1 MKTVEDKLNELAQL
15 AEELKLQT
23 EAHPEIEGDED
34 EDMDTTEMS
43 TTEKMKLKAQM
54 KGLSPAEHKK
64 MMEGKKSSMYE
75 MAMSKMKSKKMMD
88 EVCDEDMDDMDKMKM
103 KPMKEMDNMSMK
115 NKKSMKEIHCDDD
128 MDEMPMKEMKAKPD
142 FLDLDK
148 DGDKE
153 EDMTKAAKDKKMK
166 GMKESVDLGGLF
178 EGQDLSEEFKTTAAE
193 LFESAVTVRVNQE
206 LDEAID
212 DLQEKFDQYVNEQ
225 TTELKESL
233 VDKIDGY
240 LDFMVEQWM
249 DKNELA
255 INRGIKTEILESFV
269 SGMKNV
275 FESHYIDVPDEKYDL
290 VEASRAEVTELE
302 ARLDEEVAKSVSLTK
317 TLKEISRQVMIDE
330 AVEGMAETDA
340 EKFRQLAEEM
350 TYTDT
355 GFEKKLAVIKE
366 SYFSASKT
374 RHSKQLTEEFM
385 TDEPIEETLN
395 ESSTIDPVMALYLTA
410 LERSNY

>member
-1 MKTVEDKLNELAQL
+1 MKTVEDKLNQLAQL

-23 EAHPEIEGDED
+23 EKCDEIETDDD
-34 EDMDTTEMS
+34 EDMD
-43 TTEKMKLKAQM
+43 
-54 KGLSPAEHKK
+54 
-64 MMEGKKSSMYE
+64 
-75 MAMSKMKSKKMMD
+75 
-88 EVCDEDMDDMDKMKM
+88 V
-103 KPMKEMDNMSMK
+103 KEA
-115 NKKSMKEIHCDDD
+115 
-128 MDEMPMKEMKAKPD
+128 AKPD
-142 FLDLDK
+142 FIDYDD
-148 DGDKE
+148 DGNKE
-153 EDMTKAAKDKKMK
+153 EDMVKAIKDKKMK
-166 GMKESVDLGGLF
+166 SVKESLDLGDLF

-193 LFESAVTVRVNQE
+193 LFESAVTVRVKQQ

-275 FESHYIDVPDEKYDL
+275 FESHYIDVPDEKFDL
-290 VEASRAEVTELE
+290 VEASRAEVVELE

-395 ESSTIDPVMALYLTA
+395 ESSTIDPVMARYLTA